1 MASIEFE
8 QFPSRLGNFRDLSL
22 RWEVTMRKS
31 KEYGGRKH
39 ERVELRRSAFVVLA
53 PNGPWLECTLL
64 DISEDGAGL
73 DVGSL
78 PVPKIFLLIL
88 TPDGKVRR
96 TCLTT
101 WRRGPL
107 IGANFVSLKQLRQ
120 NSRPQNYIDPRLQKM
135 PTNDSYA

>member
-8 QFPSRLGNFRDLSL
+8 QFPSRLGNLRDLNL
-22 RWEVTMRKS
+22 WWEITMRKS

-39 ERVELRRSAFVVLA
+39 ERVELRRSAFVVLT
-53 PNGPWLECTLL
+53 PHGPWLECTLL
-64 DISEDGAGL
+64 DISEGGAGL

-96 TCLTT
+96 TCLTA
-101 WRRGPL
+101 WRRGRL
-107 IGANFVSLKQLRQ
+107 LGANFVSLKQLRQ

>member
-1 MASIEFE
+1 
-8 QFPSRLGNFRDLSL
+8 
-22 RWEVTMRKS
+22 MRKS
-31 KEYGGRKH
+31 KENGGRKH

-64 DISEDGAGL
+64 DISEGGAGL

-78 PVPKIFLLIL
+78 PVTKIFLLIL

-96 TCLTT
+96 TCLTA
-101 WRRGPL
+101 WRRGPML
-107 IGANFVSLKQLRQ
+107 GANFVSLEQLRQ

-135 PTNDSYA
+135 QTTASYA